1 MERRIFSKYR
11 RLPKPGTLTQA
22 NDYGLDFISK
32 HLLSIMLSPI
42 ISGLLAHGV
51 EDPNWPWWRNLSY
64 VSGGKGWAAYAVTL
78 MVPFFKTLSIVYAP
92 FLFYCVQITNRSSRV
107 EGCVAGGEGQRA
119 FHLLAARS
127 LLDCFFSPLL
137 RSVTSSDMISAE
149 SVCCDLS
156 CPPAQ
161 R

>member
-51 EDPNWPWWRNLSY
+51 EDPNWPW
-64 VSGGKGWAAYAVTL
+64 
-78 MVPFFKTLSIVYAP
+78 
-92 FLFYCVQITNRSSRV
+92 
-107 EGCVAGGEGQRA
+107 
-119 FHLLAARS
+119 
-127 LLDCFFSPLL
+127 
-137 RSVTSSDMISAE
+137 
-149 SVCCDLS
+149 
-156 CPPAQ
+156 
-161 R
+161 